1 MRHPAT
7 KGKAD
12 SNHGAIADAIRL
24 LGYPVM
30 DLHAAGNGVEDLLV
44 GLHKTPR
51 NAGGFQCGIPVLWW
65 VVLEAKVARYQL
77 TASTAVR
84 YTKAQIEWREKTAG
98 WPRITATSAQNA
110 VDQIRALTR

>member
-44 GLHKTPR
+44 GLVESGFPR
-51 NAGGFQCGIPVLWW
+51 GHWW
-65 VVLEAKVARYQL
+65 QLVECKVEHP
-77 TASTAVR
+77 SHGKKNPVR
-84 YTKAQIEWREKTAG
+84 YTKAQIEWRELTAG